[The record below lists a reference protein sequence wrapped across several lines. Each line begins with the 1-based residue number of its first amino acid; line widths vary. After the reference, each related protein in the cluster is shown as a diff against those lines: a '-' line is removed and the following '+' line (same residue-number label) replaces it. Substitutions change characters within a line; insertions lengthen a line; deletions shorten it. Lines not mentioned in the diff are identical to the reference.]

1 LLLRLLVFDNEDEE
15 NGYAFE
21 IDGNIQQINKTNNR
35 KSTTR
40 LSDEQILL
48 VVVTKKKSID

>member
-1 LLLRLLVFDNEDEE
+1 LLLRLLIFDNEDEE

>member
-1 LLLRLLVFDNEDEE
+1 MLFLLAVMDNEDDEK
-15 NGYAFE
+15 GYAFE
-21 IDGNIQQINKTNNR
+21 VDVNREQMNKTNNR

-40 LSDEQILL
+40 LGDERILS

>member
-1 LLLRLLVFDNEDEE
+1 MLLILDNEDKE

-21 IDGNIQQINKTNNR
+21 IDGNIEQMNKTNKR
-35 KSTTR
+35 KSATR

-48 VVVTKKKSID
+48 VVVTKKKSMD

>member
-1 LLLRLLVFDNEDEE
+1 MLFLLAVMDNEDDEK
-15 NGYAFE
+15 GYAFE
-21 IDGNIQQINKTNNR
+21 VDGNREQMNKTNNR

-40 LSDEQILL
+40 LGDERILS

>member
-1 LLLRLLVFDNEDEE
+1 LLLRFNNDDEE

-48 VVVTKKKSID
+48 VVITKKKSID